1 MTLKD
6 KTIKGV
12 KWTTFGSVFNAI
24 LQIVQLAILAR
35 LLNPTDFGLM
45 AIVMVVIG
53 FSSMFIDM
61 GISNAII
68 YKQNVSENQLTTLYW
83 LNIVVGVFLF
93 LIILIIA
100 PFIAVFYESSQ
111 LNYLIKLVG
120 VTFIIQPF
128 GQQFMILLQKELNF
142 SLITIIQT
150 TSRFFSFL
158 VTIIMAYYELGVFS
172 LAYGVIIYAILS
184 TILLMYYGKN
194 IYKPKLYFNKLDIQ
208 DFLSFGIY
216 QMAEKA
222 MNYFGTQFD
231 TILIGRLLGIEV
243 LGVYNLAKNLA
254 SKPTTIIN
262 PVITKVTFPVMS
274 KISEDTKKLREV
286 YLKTINYLT
295 LLNTPIYLLITLLA
309 QPIVVLMFG
318 NVWVE
323 AIPLVQILAIGFLL
337 KSIGNP
343 AGSLLLSKGKANIAF
358 YWNLITFVLYPI
370 FILYGSN
377 YGINGIAISFVFLH
391 LLFIY
396 PNWKFIV
403 YRICQPSLSLYFGS
417 FLSYFVIGT
426 ICFILGYTILNLFDS
441 DTYFIFTIVVL
452 IYSILY
458 FTLIYIFKR
467 NIIINIL
474 DLISTKSIKKKLGV
488 N

>member
-68 YKQNVSENQLTTLYW
+68 YKQKVSENQLTTLYW
-83 LNIVVGVFLF
+83 LNIAVGIVLF

-100 PFIAVFYESSQ
+100 PYIAVFYDSPQ
-111 LNYLIKLVG
+111 LTNLIKLVG
-120 VTFIIQPF
+120 VTFVIQPF

-142 SLITIIQT
+142 SKITIVQT
-150 TSRFFSFL
+150 VSRFVSFIA
-158 VTIIMAYYELGVFS
+158 TIIMAYYNLGVFS
-172 LAYGVIIYAILS
+172 LAYGVIIYATLS
-184 TILLMYYGKN
+184 TILFMYYGKN
-194 IYKPKLYFNKLDIQ
+194 IYKPKLYFSRVDIQ
-208 DFLSFGIY
+208 EFLSFGMY

-231 TILIGRLLGIEV
+231 TILIGKLLGVEV
-243 LGVYNLAKNLA
+243 LGVYNVAKNLV
-254 SKPTTIIN
+254 SKPSTIIN

-286 YLKTINYLT
+286 YLKTVSYLT
-295 LLNTPIYLLITLLA
+295 LVNTPIYLLIALFA

-318 NVWVE
+318 EVWVE
-323 AIPLVQILAIGFLL
+323 AIPIVQILAIGFLL

-358 YWNLITFVLYPI
+358 YWNLITFLLYPT
-370 FILYGSN
+370 FILYGSK
-377 YGINGIAISFVFLH
+377 YGINGIAFSFVFLH

-403 YRICQPSLSLYFGS
+403 YRICESNIRAYLAS
-417 FLSYFVIGT
+417 FLPYFVIGT
-426 ICFILGYTILNLFDS
+426 LCLILGYSIMNQFES
-441 DTYFIFTIVVL
+441 DTCFIFIVVAL

-458 FTLIYIFKR
+458 FTLVYIFKR
-467 NIIINIL
+467 NIIMDIL
-474 DLISTKSIKKKLGV
+474 GLISTKSFKKIK